1 MSVDANVLIYERIK
15 EELKAG
21 KGLKLAINDGYNN
34 AFSAIIDANVTT
46 FLTGLILFMFG
57 TGPIKGFATTLM
69 IGIAT
74 SFFSAFFITRLIYES
89 FLNSKID
96 IRFATKFTDGLFKNL
111 HILFIEKRKMF
122 MFISGGII
130 LLGVLSLGFRGLQQG
145 IDFTG
150 GRSYVIRFDEPV
162 AATEIQRDLVA
173 AFDGAN
179 VEAKT
184 FGSENQIRIT
194 TNYLVDSDEDAVEE
208 DVETR
213 LYEGLQSYFGE
224 DISRDD
230 FLSNY
235 RMSSQ
240 KVGPTIYA
248 VFMSQAGYAIF
259 FSFVVIFLYILIRFR
274 NWEFGLGA
282 LGAVAH
288 DVLIV
293 LGVFSIFYAV
303 MPFSMEIDQSFI
315 AAILTV
321 IGYSI
326 NDTVV
331 VFDRIREYRGLY
343 PKRDQKDLFNLAMNS
358 TISRTLNTS
367 FTTLLV
373 LLIIFIFGSEVIQ
386 GFVFALIVGVVVGTY
401 SSLFI
406 ASPIAYSFIAK
417 RDKAKVKK

>member
-1 MSVDANVLIYERIK
+1 
-15 EELKAG
+15 
-21 KGLKLAINDGYNN
+21 
-34 AFSAIIDANVTT
+34 
-46 FLTGLILFMFG
+46 
-57 TGPIKGFATTLM
+57 
-69 IGIAT
+69 
-74 SFFSAFFITRLIYES
+74 
-89 FLNSKID
+89 
-96 IRFATKFTDGLFKNL
+96 
-111 HILFIEKRKMF
+111 

-240 KVGPTIYA
+240 KVGPTIA
-248 VFMSQAGYAIF
+248 ADIRNKAGYAIF